1 MYSYMYFTQQKKTWI
16 NYLSFQNKNIIFLAQ
31 IFHLQRDENFLNI
44 LFCFCFSSKIK
55 ILWFVP
61 FLQNMG
67 LIYLVV

>member
-1 MYSYMYFTQQKKTWI
+1 LQQ
-16 NYLSFQNKNIIFLAQ
+16 
-31 IFHLQRDENFLNI
+31 DENFLNI
-44 LFCFCFSSKIK
+44 LFCFCFFSKIK